1 MPTLRDLR
9 TAKVLSLQELADAAQ
24 VSKSTVR
31 GIEQGR
37 VPHPSTRRALA
48 AALGVDP
55 RHITWPEDGPPSGQH
70 PPAEAGTTDRA
81 PR

>member
-1 MPTLRDLR
+1 VPTLRDLR
-9 TAKVLSLQELADAAQ
+9 TAKVLSLQELADAAG

-37 VPHPSTRRALA
+37 VPHPSTRRSLA

-55 RHITWPEDGPPSGQH
+55 HQILWPEV
-70 PPAEAGTTDRA
+70 GTAATRQEHH
-81 PR
+81 